1 MQVSEKAI
9 ALFGDTYSEK
19 LFRQQLV
26 FFEDIDYSEPI
37 EWIATPIAEEHIKK
51 NSYNLLLIFSLSAFL
66 LLSNLTD
73 YLSLSHV

>member
-9 ALFGDTYSEK
+9 ALFGDAYSEK

-51 NSYNLLLIFSLSAFL
+51 THTICY
-66 LLSNLTD
+66 
-73 YLSLSHV
+73 